1 MKYKMKRII
10 KDDSK
15 PIEEMGEKIIKPEKI
30 IKASIDTEV
39 SNEIWIYDEETQKWN
54 NRINEIKQMYIEK
67 HQEDYSMYPEQDE
80 KTTGMHR

>member
-15 PIEEMGEKIIKPEKI
+15 PIEEMGDKIIKPEKI

-39 SNEIWIYDEETQKWN
+39 SNEIWIYDERDTNLYNQN
-54 NRINEIKQMYIEK
+54 
-67 HQEDYSMYPEQDE
+67 
-80 KTTGMHR
+80 

>member
-1 MKYKMKRII
+1 MKFYILFILILRGCNKMKYKMKRII

-39 SNEIWIYDEETQKWN
+39 SNEIWIYDERDTNLYNQN
-54 NRINEIKQMYIEK
+54 
-67 HQEDYSMYPEQDE
+67 
-80 KTTGMHR
+80 